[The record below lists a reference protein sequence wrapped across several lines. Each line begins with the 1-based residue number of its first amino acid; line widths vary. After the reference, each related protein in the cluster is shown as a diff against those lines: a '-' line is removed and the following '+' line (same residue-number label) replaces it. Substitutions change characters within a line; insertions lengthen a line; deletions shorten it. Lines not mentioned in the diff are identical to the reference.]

1 MPGFIHRAKTST
13 EIFAERNA
21 LEARVEELEAAIA
34 IVRHEAEHALFHP
47 ETCVLA
53 VSRIDTVA
61 RGVSGEPRVQ
71 EPPESSTRAKTIGR
85 PR

>member
-1 MPGFIHRAKTST
+1 MVGYANRAKTST

-21 LEARVEELEAAIA
+21 LQARVEELEAALA
-34 IVRHEAEHALFHP
+34 IVRRETEHALFHP

-53 VSRIDTVA
+53 VSRIESVVRAVTKD
-61 RGVSGEPRVQ
+61 PPIQ
-71 EPPESSTRAKTIGR
+71 EPPMSSTRAKTIGR